1 MELDTLNSLLKA
13 HELELVIGL
22 ETHVRLN
29 TKTKLFCSCP
39 NEEIDVPNH
48 NICSV
53 CTGQMGVLP
62 AVNKAAIKKAI
73 YFGKAVKSTFE
84 NDVISWDRKHYEYPD
99 NPKNIQITQFHN
111 PIIPDGQVSC
121 YRNDGSQFTVN
132 LTQVHIEEDAAK
144 LMHEKHISLVDFNK
158 AGVPLIEIVTEP
170 CIRHIEDAS
179 TYAQYIQRIVQ
190 NLKISEANLEKG
202 EFKSDVSVSLRKKH
216 TYRLNPRT
224 EIKNLN
230 SFKFMVEALKE
241 EVEKQ
246 LDYYL
251 EHKTFRPEQTTV
263 LWDAE
268 LKQTKTMRKKEF
280 EADYRFISEPDLPAV
295 NIKSEIDAI
304 KIDNSTLPY
313 AVETILIKGG
323 VLPQDAK
330 FFTADAMRSKTFM
343 TINNALQDPAF
354 VAKTLVNNIGA
365 NAYEDIH
372 DINHLIDIFKLFKSE
387 KITAVLVQNAITAYL
402 KDRTFDYKTYFE
414 DHSIS
419 EEQITSTIEEVIRN
433 NEAIVSAIKS
443 GNQGKAGIL
452 VGQVIKQ
459 IGKGAPGK
467 LIRERILEAISS
479 KKLTVSKSKEL
490 KAKIQEPR
498 AMSQG
503 QKAKS
508 HEPKAK
514 SQELKAKSHEP
525 RTENP
530 IIIKDHYRTHV
541 ASQLSEDLIGEKVT
555 LSGWVSS
562 VRDHGELIFI
572 ALRDSSHEIFQVCL
586 SRESFP
592 NLYDVVKLKP
602 ESVISV
608 TGTIVQRKEDDYDPA
623 LRTGTIELETVQLD
637 ILNLSKTLPF
647 EIKRATKTN
656 EAVRFEYKFLDHR
669 NASVRKTIVN
679 RHKVIKRLRDLL
691 DSEGFLE
698 IETPILSAGTDEGA
712 REFIVPTRKQAGAFY
727 TLPQAPQQF
736 KQMLM
741 VSGYEKYFQIARC
754 FRDEDSRG
762 DRQPEFTQLDLEM
775 AYASMQTIIDL
786 NTKLF
791 NDIVTT
797 IYGKKWILHPFEV
810 LTYQQAMDA
819 YGCDRPDLRFGLKM
833 QDITHIVKETTFQV
847 FSKPIEAGGIV
858 KCIKVSAAEQG
869 NKRLSKGQIEHLTAI
884 AQHHGL
890 GGLAYIIVN
899 ENDLQSPIIK
909 FLGED
914 IAIKII
920 ETTHAEVGDIVF
932 FSAADYATANKALD
946 AVRQEMGRLLKL
958 INPKILKPAWVID
971 FPMFEKT
978 DDGRWTFTHNPFSM
992 PKISDIE
999 KHMNGNAHEMG
1010 TIIAQQYDLI
1020 LNGYEIGGGS
1030 VRAHKPEILE
1040 ATYKNM
1046 GYDKA
1051 EMMKSVGTMYKAFHY
1066 GAPPHG
1072 GIAWGID
1079 RLMMILE
1086 KKASIREV
1094 MAFPKTGTS
1103 DDLLFGAPSPLSDK
1117 KVEEMNVK
1125 VIRK

>member
-1 MELDTLNSLLKA
+1 MDLEQLNEALKA

-22 ETHVRLN
+22 ETHIRLN

-39 NEEIDVPNH
+39 NEETETPNEH
-48 NICSV
+48 ICSV

-62 AVNKAAIKKAI
+62 AVNKEAVTKAI
-73 YFGKAVKSTFE
+73 YFGKAVKSTFR

-121 YRNDGSQFTVN
+121 FRNDGSEFTVN

-144 LMHEKHISLVDFNK
+144 LMHEKTVSLVDFNK

-170 CIRHIEDAS
+170 CIHHIEDAS
-179 TYAQYIQRIVQ
+179 TYAQYLQRIVQ

-202 EFKSDVSVSLRKKH
+202 EFKSDVSVSLRKKRS
-216 TYRLNPRT
+216 YNLNPRT

-230 SFKFMVEALKE
+230 SFKFMTEALKE

-246 LDYYL
+246 LNYYL
-251 EHKTFRPEQTTV
+251 EHKEFRPDQTTV
-263 LWDAE
+263 LFDAD
-268 LKQTKTMRKKEF
+268 LKQTKTMRKKEY
-280 EADYRFISEPDLPAV
+280 EADYRFISEPDLPFV
-295 NIKSEIDAI
+295 NIKDVVDSIHVDVSE
-304 KIDNSTLPY
+304 LPH
-313 AVETILIKGG
+313 AVERILIRGG

-330 FFTADAMRSKTFM
+330 FFTADSLRSKTFM
-343 TINNALQDPAF
+343 TINKELNDPSF

-365 NAYEDIH
+365 DDYVDIYR
-372 DINHLIDIFKLFKSE
+372 IEHLIDIFKLFKEE
-387 KITAVLVQNAITAYL
+387 KITSVLVQNAITSYL
-402 KDRTFDYKTYFE
+402 KDRTFDYNKYFE
-414 DHSIS
+414 DNTIS
-419 EEQITSTIEEVIRN
+419 KEKIDDAIAKVIGD
-433 NEAIVSAIKS
+433 NEAIANDIKA
-443 GNQGKAGIL
+443 GDQGKAGIL
-452 VGQVIKQ
+452 VGKVIGI
-459 IGKGAPGK
+459 IGKGASGK
-467 LIRERILEAISS
+467 VIRQGILDALASDTIDISKPES
-479 KKLTVSKSKEL
+479 KTDPSKTDAHKTATKEEEETL
-490 KAKIQEPR
+490 AEIP
-498 AMSQG
+498 
-503 QKAKS
+503 
-508 HEPKAK
+508 
-514 SQELKAKSHEP
+514 LVV
-525 RTENP
+525 
-530 IIIKDHYRTHV
+530 KDEYRTHI
-541 ASQLSEDLIGEKVT
+541 ATDLTEDSISEKVT
-555 LSGWVSS
+555 LAGWVSS

-572 ALRDSSHEIFQVCL
+572 DLRDSSNEIFQVRL

-592 NLYDVVKLKP
+592 NLDELVKLKP
-602 ESVISV
+602 ESVIMV
-608 TGTIVQRKEDDYDPA
+608 TGEIVKRKEDDFNPG
-623 LRTGTIELETVQLD
+623 LRTGTIELETSELE

-656 EAVRFEYKFLDHR
+656 ETTRFQYKFLDHR
-669 NASVRKTIVN
+669 NKDVHRVIKN
-679 RHKVIKRLRDLL
+679 RHKVIKLMRDIL
-691 DSEGFLE
+691 DEQDFLE

-712 REFIVPTRKQAGAFY
+712 REFLVPSRKEAGSFY

-762 DRQPEFTQLDLEM
+762 DRQPEFTQLDIEM
-775 AYASMQTIIDL
+775 AYASMQQIMDL
-786 NTKLF
+786 NTHMF
-791 NDIVTT
+791 NDIVKK
-797 IYGKKWILHPFEV
+797 IYGKKWTLKPFEV
-810 LTYQQAMDA
+810 LTYKEAMDK
-819 YGCDRPDLRFGLKM
+819 YGCDRPDLRFGLEM
-833 QDITHIVKETTFQV
+833 QDITDIVKDTTFQV
-847 FSKPIEAGGIV
+847 FSKPIDEGGIV
-858 KCIKVSAAEQG
+858 KCIKVSAEEQG
-869 NKRLSKGQIEHLTAI
+869 NKRISKGQIEKLTAI
-884 AQHHGL
+884 AQAHGL

-914 IAIKII
+914 IAAGII
-920 ETTHAEVGDIVF
+920 EMTNAQIGDIVF

-946 AVRQEMGRLLKL
+946 AVRQEMGKMLKL
-958 INPKILKPAWVID
+958 INSKELRPAWVID

-978 DDGRWTFTHNPFSM
+978 DDGNWTFTHNPFSM
-992 PKISDIE
+992 PATYDID
-999 KHMNGNAHEMG
+999 KHINGKEEEIG
-1010 TIIAQQYDLI
+1010 SIIAQQYDLI

-1046 GYDKA
+1046 GYNKDD
-1051 EMMKSVGTMYKAFHY
+1051 MMKSVGTMYKAFHY

-1072 GIAWGID
+1072 GIAWGVD

-1103 DDLLFGAPSPLSDK
+1103 EDLLFGAPSPLSDK

-1125 VIRK
+1125 VVRK

>member
-1 MELDTLNSLLKA
+1 MELEQLNELLKI

-39 NEEIDVPNH
+39 NLEIEQPNQH
-48 NICSV
+48 ICSV

-62 AVNKAAIKKAI
+62 AVNKEAIKKAI
-73 YFGKAVKSTFE
+73 YFGKAVKSTFSNE
-84 NDVISWDRKHYEYPD
+84 VISWDRKHYEYPD

-111 PIIPDGQVSC
+111 PIIPDGSVSC
-121 YRNDGSQFTVN
+121 FRNDGSQFTVS

-144 LMHEKHISLVDFNK
+144 LMHEKEISLVDFNK

-216 TYRLNPRT
+216 SYHLNPRT

-246 LDYYL
+246 LNYYI
-251 EHKTFRPEQTTV
+251 ENKSFRPDQTTV
-263 LWDAE
+263 LWDAD

-280 EADYRFISEPDLPAV
+280 EADYRFISEPDIPFV
-295 NIKSEIDAI
+295 NIKNVIDS
-304 KIDNSTLPY
+304 IDVDISSLPF
-313 AVETILIKGG
+313 AVESILIKGG

-330 FFTADAMRSKTFM
+330 FFTADSLRSETFI
-343 TINNALQDPAF
+343 TINNVIKDPSF

-365 NAYEDIH
+365 DEYKDIH
-372 DINHLIDIFKLFKSE
+372 DVNHLIEIFQLFKEE
-387 KITAVLVQNAITAYL
+387 KITAVLVQNAIIRYL
-402 KDRTFDYKTYFE
+402 KDRKFDYNKYFE
-414 DHSIS
+414 ENTIS
-419 EEQITSTIEEVIRN
+419 EEKIKLAVIKVIAEN
-433 NEAIVSAIKS
+433 DAIANDIKA

-452 VGQVIKQ
+452 VGKVIAI
-459 IGKGAPGK
+459 IGKGASGK
-467 LIRERILEAISS
+467 IIREEILLQLQHSSDAVIDQKIVNTNQFVKVKNQKNENKDEEELQRIPI
-479 KKLTVSKSKEL
+479 VIKE
-490 KAKIQEPR
+490 
-498 AMSQG
+498 S
-503 QKAKS
+503 
-508 HEPKAK
+508 
-514 SQELKAKSHEP
+514 
-525 RTENP
+525 
-530 IIIKDHYRTHV
+530 YRTHK
-541 ASQLSEDLIGEKVT
+541 ASEITEKNINQEIT

-572 ALRDSSHEIFQVCL
+572 DLRDSSYVIFQVRL

-592 NLYDVVKLKP
+592 NLDELVKLKP
-602 ESVISV
+602 ETVIMV
-608 TGTIVQRKEDDYDPA
+608 TGIVVQRNEDDYNIA
-623 LRTGTIELETVQLD
+623 LRTGKIELETTNLE

-647 EIKRATKTN
+647 EIKRAAKSN
-656 EAVRFEYKFLDHR
+656 ENVRFQYKFLDHR
-669 NASVRKTIVN
+669 NEEVRKAIIN
-679 RHKVIKRLRDLL
+679 RHKVIKLLRDLL
-691 DSEGFLE
+691 DEEEFLE
-698 IETPILSAGTDEGA
+698 IETPILTAGTDEGA
-712 REFIVPTRKQAGAFY
+712 REFIVPTRKQAGSFY

-741 VSGYEKYFQIARC
+741 VGGFEKYFQIARC

-775 AYASMQTIIDL
+775 AYTSMQKIIEL

-791 NDIVTT
+791 NQVVTK
-797 IYGKKWILHPFEV
+797 IYGNKWILHPFEV
-810 LTYQQAMDA
+810 ITYKDAMDK
-819 YGCDRPDLRFGLKM
+819 YGCDRPDLRFGLQM
-833 QDITHIVKETTFQV
+833 QDITEIVKETTFQV
-847 FSKPIEAGGIV
+847 FSKPIENGGIV
-858 KCIKVSAAEQG
+858 KCIKVSAEEQG
-869 NKRLSKGQIEHLTAI
+869 KNRMSKGQIENLTAI
-884 AQHHGL
+884 AQQNGL

-909 FLGED
+909 FLGEE
-914 IAIKII
+914 IAENIIKA
-920 ETTHAEVGDIVF
+920 TKAQLGDIVF
-932 FSAADYATANKALD
+932 FSAADCATANKALD
-946 AVRQEMGRLLKL
+946 AVRQEMGRILKL
-958 INPKILKPAWVID
+958 INPKELRPAWVVD
-971 FPMFEKT
+971 FPMFEKN

-992 PKISDIE
+992 PAVYDLE
-999 KHMNGNAHEMG
+999 KHMQGNDDEIG
-1010 TIIAQQYDLI
+1010 SIIAQQYDLI

-1030 VRAHKPEILE
+1030 VRAHKSEILE

-1046 GYDKA
+1046 GYNKE
-1051 EMMKSVGTMYKAFHY
+1051 EMLKSVGTMHKAFQY

-1103 DDLLFGAPSPLSDK
+1103 EDLLFGSPSPLSDK

-1125 VIRK
+1125 VIKK

>member
-1 MELDTLNSLLKA
+1 MELEQLDSALKA
-13 HELELVIGL
+13 HDLELVIGL

-39 NEEIDVPNH
+39 NQEIETPNE

-62 AVNKAAIKKAI
+62 ALNKEAITKAI
-73 YFGKAVKSTFE
+73 YFGKAVKSSFE
-84 NDVISWDRKHYEYPD
+84 NEVISWDRKHYEYPD

-121 YRNDGSQFTVN
+121 FRNDGSQFTVN

-144 LMHEKHISLVDFNK
+144 LMHEKTVSLVDFNK

-179 TYAQYIQRIVQ
+179 IYAQYIQRIVQ

-202 EFKSDVSVSLRKKH
+202 EFKSDVSVSLRKKRS
-216 TYRLNPRT
+216 YDLNPRT

-230 SFKFMVEALKE
+230 SFKFMMDALKE
-241 EVEKQ
+241 EIEKQ
-246 LDYYL
+246 LNYFI
-251 EHKTFRPEQTTV
+251 EHKEFRPDQTTV
-263 LWDAE
+263 LWDAD

-280 EADYRFISEPDLPAV
+280 EADYRFISEPDLPFV
-295 NIKSEIDAI
+295 SIKDVVDSIQVDT
-304 KIDNSTLPY
+304 STLPF
-313 AVETILIKGG
+313 AVESILIKGG

-330 FFTADAMRSKTFM
+330 FFTADSLRSETFVA
-343 TINNALQDPAF
+343 INNVIKEPSF
-354 VAKTLVNNIGA
+354 VAKTLTNNIKP
-365 NAYEDIH
+365 EDYSNIENIS
-372 DINHLIDIFKLFKSE
+372 DFIEIFSLFKDE
-387 KITAVLVQNAITAYL
+387 KVTAVLVQNAIQSLL
-402 KDRTFDYKTYFE
+402 KDASFDYKTYFE
-414 DHSIS
+414 ANTIS
-419 EEQITSTIEEVIRN
+419 EEKIHDAIAKVISE
-433 NEAIVSAIKS
+433 NEAVANDIKS

-452 VGQVIKQ
+452 VGKVIAI
-459 IGKGAPGK
+459 IGKGASGK
-467 LIRERILEAISS
+467 VIREGILSQLQSS
-479 KKLTVSKSKEL
+479 KSEAESPSRTIE
-490 KAKIQEPR
+490 
-498 AMSQG
+498 G
-503 QKAKS
+503 
-508 HEPKAK
+508 PKAK
-514 SQELKAKSHEP
+514 SQKAEAKDEEILP
-525 RTENP
+525 QIP
-530 IIIKDHYRTHV
+530 IIIKDEYRTHV
-541 ASQLSEDLIGEKVT
+541 ISDISEENISEDVT
-555 LSGWVSS
+555 FSGWVSS

-572 ALRDSSHEIFQVCL
+572 DLRDSSNEVFQVRL

-592 NLYDVVKLKP
+592 NLDELVKLKP

-608 TGTIVQRKEDDYDPA
+608 TGTIVQRKEDDYNSA
-623 LRTGTIELETVQLD
+623 LRTGKIEMETSALE

-656 EAVRFEYKFLDHR
+656 EAIRFQYKYLDHR
-669 NASVRKTIVN
+669 NDDVRRVIVN
-679 RHKVIKRLRDLL
+679 RHKVLKLLRDIL
-691 DSEGFLE
+691 DEENFLE

-712 REFIVPTRKQAGAFY
+712 REFIVPTRKQSGAFY

-741 VSGYEKYFQIARC
+741 VSGYEKYFQMARC

-775 AYASMQTIIDL
+775 AYASMQQIIDL
-786 NTKLF
+786 NTKMF
-791 NDIVTT
+791 NEVVKK
-797 IYGKKWILHPFEV
+797 IYGNKWKLHPFEV
-810 LTYQQAMDA
+810 ITYKNAMDK
-819 YGCDRPDLRFGLKM
+819 YGCDRPDLRFGLQL
-833 QDITHIVKETTFQV
+833 QDITDIVKDTTFQV
-847 FSKPIEAGGIV
+847 FSKPIEEGGIV
-858 KCIKVSAAEQG
+858 KCIKVLAEEQG
-869 NKRLSKGQIEHLTAI
+869 KKRLSKGQIEKLTAT
-884 AQHHGL
+884 AQQHGL

-914 IAIKII
+914 IAAGIIK
-920 ETTHAEVGDIVF
+920 TTNAQVGDVVF

-946 AVRQEMGRLLKL
+946 AVRQELGAMLRL
-958 INPKILKPAWVID
+958 INPKELRPAWVVD

-978 DDGRWTFTHNPFSM
+978 DEGRWTFTHNPFSM
-992 PKISDIE
+992 PAIYDLN
-999 KHMNGNAHEMG
+999 KHMNGKEDEIG
-1010 TIIAQQYDLI
+1010 SIIAQQYDLI

-1046 GYDKA
+1046 GYNKE
-1051 EMMKSVGTMYKAFHY
+1051 EMLKSVGTMYKAFHY

-1072 GIAWGID
+1072 GIAWGVD

-1103 DDLLFGAPSPLSDK
+1103 EDLLFGAPSLLSDK

-1125 VIRK
+1125 IIKK

>member
-1 MELDTLNSLLKA
+1 MDLKQLDAALKA

-39 NEEIDVPNH
+39 NQEIETPNE

-62 AVNKAAIKKAI
+62 AINKEAINKAI
-73 YFGKAVKSTFE
+73 YFGKAVKSSFE
-84 NDVISWDRKHYEYPD
+84 NEVISWDRKHYEYPD

-111 PIIPDGQVSC
+111 PVIPDGQVSC

-144 LMHEKHISLVDFNK
+144 LVHEKAVSLVDFNK

-179 TYAQYIQRIVQ
+179 IYAQYIQRIVQ

-216 TYRLNPRT
+216 SYNLNPRT

-246 LDYYL
+246 FNYYI
-251 EHKTFRPEQTTV
+251 EHKEFRPEQTTV

-280 EADYRFISEPDLPAV
+280 EADYRFISEPDLPFV
-295 NIKSEIDAI
+295 SIKDVVDTIQVDT
-304 KIDNSTLPY
+304 STLPY
-313 AVETILIKGG
+313 AVESILIKGG

-330 FFTADAMRSKTFM
+330 FFTADSLRSKTFM
-343 TINNALQDPAF
+343 TINNALKDPSF

-365 NAYEDIH
+365 EEYADIH
-372 DINHLIDIFKLFKSE
+372 RIEHLIEIFQLFKDE
-387 KITAVLVQNAITAYL
+387 KITSVLVQNAITSYL
-402 KDRTFDYKTYFE
+402 KDRDFNYTKYFE
-414 DHSIS
+414 DNTIS
-419 EEQITSTIEEVIRN
+419 ESQIQDAIAKVISE
-433 NEAIVSAIKS
+433 NEAIANDIKA

-452 VGQVIKQ
+452 VGKVISI
-459 IGKGAPGK
+459 IGKGASGK
-467 LIRERILEAISS
+467 VIREGVLNQLQSSEPGAQSTSTTQKEAPTTSGLQIDSKTQEEILPEI
-479 KKLTVSKSKEL
+479 
-490 KAKIQEPR
+490 
-498 AMSQG
+498 
-503 QKAKS
+503 
-508 HEPKAK
+508 
-514 SQELKAKSHEP
+514 
-525 RTENP
+525 P
-530 IIIKDHYRTHV
+530 IVIKDEYRTHLI
-541 ASQLSEDLIGEKVT
+541 SDISEENISEDVT
-555 LSGWVSS
+555 FSGWVSS

-572 ALRDSSHEIFQVCL
+572 DLRDSSNEIFQVRL

-592 NLYDVVKLKP
+592 NLDELVKLKP
-602 ESVISV
+602 ESVITV
-608 TGTIVQRKEDDYDPA
+608 TGTLVQRKEDDYNPA
-623 LRTGTIELETVQLD
+623 LRTGKIELETASLE

-656 EAVRFEYKFLDHR
+656 ETTRFQYKYLDHR
-669 NASVRKTIVN
+669 NDDVRRVIVN
-679 RHKVIKRLRDLL
+679 RHKVIKLMRDIL
-691 DSEGFLE
+691 DDRNFLE

-712 REFIVPTRKQAGAFY
+712 REFIVPTRKQAGSFY

-775 AYASMQTIIDL
+775 AYASMQQIIDL
-786 NTKLF
+786 NTNMF
-791 NDIVTT
+791 NDIVKKV
-797 IYGKKWILHPFEV
+797 YGKKWILHPFEV
-810 LTYQQAMDA
+810 LTYKEAMDK
-819 YGCDRPDLRFGLKM
+819 YGCDRPDLRFGLQL
-833 QDITHIVKETTFQV
+833 QDITDIVKDTTFQV
-847 FSKPIEAGGIV
+847 FSKPIEEGGIV
-858 KCIKVSAAEQG
+858 KCIKVSAEEQG
-869 NKRLSKGQIEHLTAI
+869 KKRLSKGQIEKLTAI
-884 AQHHGL
+884 AQQHGL

-914 IAIKII
+914 IASGIIK
-920 ETTHAEVGDIVF
+920 TTSAKVGDVVF

-946 AVRQEMGRLLKL
+946 AVRQELGRMLRL
-958 INPKILKPAWVID
+958 INPKELRPAWVID

-978 DDGRWTFTHNPFSM
+978 DEGRWTFTHNPFSM
-992 PKISDIE
+992 PAIYDIE
-999 KHMNGNAHEMG
+999 KHMNGKEEEIG
-1010 TIIAQQYDLI
+1010 SIIAQQYDLI

-1046 GYDKA
+1046 GYNKE
-1051 EMMKSVGTMYKAFHY
+1051 EMLKSVGTMYKSFHY

-1072 GIAWGID
+1072 GIAWGVD

-1103 DDLLFGAPSPLSDK
+1103 EDLLFGAPSPLSDK
-1117 KVEEMNVK
+1117 KVEEMNVQIVRNK
-1125 VIRK
+1125 